1 MFLRRSSARTRF
13 LFLAGFLCAAIVAQ
27 AQQAVT
33 INVDAAAN
41 RRPINPLIYG
51 VAYGSV
57 SALQDL
63 NVPLNRL
70 GGNNTSRYNW
80 KLNADNRGNDWFFES
95 IPYQSSVPGERGDT
109 FIANSR
115 AGGAEPALT
124 IPTIG
129 WVAKLGANRKKLASF
144 LVSRY
149 GAQQKVDPWW
159 PDAGNGIRTNGSK
172 ITGNDP
178 NDASVQVNSTY
189 QQDWVRHLVSRWGA
203 AGNGGLRYYILD
215 NEPSIWFATH
225 RDVAPIGKTMAE
237 IRDLIIDYASK
248 IKQVDPGAVVI
259 GPEEWGWSGY
269 FFSGYDQQYGN
280 RYGWNKPLPD
290 RTANGNWNYLPWL
303 LDQLRRNHEQTGKR
317 LLDVF
322 SVHYYPQGGE
332 FREDYSTAMQLRRNR
347 STRSL
352 WDPNYT
358 DESWINSKVRLV
370 PRLRE
375 WVNTYY
381 PGTQIAITE
390 YNWGAEKHINGATTQ
405 ADILGIFGREGLD
418 MAARWTTPPSSSP
431 TYKAI
436 KLYRNYD
443 GNRSAFGDVS
453 VLTTVPDPDN
463 VSAFSAQRTSDG
475 ALTIMVINKNLTD
488 PANLTINLANFRS
501 RGTAQAW
508 QLTEANVITQLADLP
523 VDGSTLQA
531 VVPKQSITL
540 FVLPQQTAGTTQ
552 VRLNSG
558 GARYVSPTTG
568 NVFAADAY
576 FNGGATTSYSSRDI
590 LNTTD
595 DPLYLRMRYGT
606 NFGYTIPAENGS
618 YTLRL
623 HFAECYYSAAGQ
635 RRFNVTVNGTQ
646 ALTNYDIFAAAGGRN
661 RATVVSIPVTVTSG
675 SVTIRLTTTI
685 SGRNAMIAGIE
696 LAP

>member
-1 MFLRRSSARTRF
+1 M
-13 LFLAGFLCAAIVAQ
+13 AQ

-33 INVDAAAN
+33 IHVDANAN
-41 RRPINPLIYG
+41 RRPINPLVYG

-57 SALQDL
+57 AALQDL

-70 GGNNTSRYNW
+70 GGNNTTRYNW
-80 KLNADNRGNDWFFES
+80 KLNADNRGSDWYFES
-95 IPYQSSVPGERGDT
+95 IADQSSVMGERGDT
-109 FIANSR
+109 FISNSR

-129 WVAKLGANRKKLASF
+129 WVAKLGANRNKLASF

-149 GAQQKVDPWW
+149 GAQQSVDPWW
-159 PDAGNGIRTNGSK
+159 SDAGNGVRANGSK

-178 NDASVQVNSTY
+178 NDASVLVDSLY
-189 QQDWVRHLVSRWGA
+189 QQDWVRHLVSRWGT

-225 RDVAPIGKTMAE
+225 RDVAPTGKTMAQV
-237 IRDLIIDYASK
+237 RDLILDYASK
-248 IKQVDPGAVVI
+248 IKQVDPGAIVI

-269 FFSGYDQQYGN
+269 FYSGYDQQYGN
-280 RYGWNKPLPD
+280 ANGWGKPLPD
-290 RTANGNWNYLPWL
+290 RTANGNWDYLPWL

-332 FREDYSTAMQLRRNR
+332 FREDYSTTMQLKRNR

-352 WDPNYT
+352 WDLNYT
-358 DESWINSKVRLV
+358 DQSWIGTQVKLI
-370 PRLRE
+370 PRLRG
-375 WVNTYY
+375 WVNAYY

-390 YNWGAEKHINGATTQ
+390 YNWGAEKHINGATAQ

-418 MAARWTTPPSSSP
+418 MGARWTTPSSTTP

-443 GNRSAFGDVS
+443 GNKSTFGDVS
-453 VLTTVPDPDN
+453 VLTSVPDPDN

-488 PANLTINLANFRS
+488 SANLTINLANFRS

-508 QLTEANVITQLADLP
+508 QLTDANVITQLADLP
-523 VDGSTLQA
+523 VNGSILVA
-531 VVPKQSITL
+531 AVPKQSVTL

-552 VRLNSG
+552 VRINCG
-558 GARYVSPTTG
+558 GARYVSQTTG
-568 NVFAADAY
+568 NVFSADTN
-576 FNGGATTSYSSRDI
+576 FNGGASTSYSSRDI

-618 YTLRL
+618 YTLKL

-635 RRFNVTVNGTQ
+635 RKMTVTVNGVTV
-646 ALTNYDIFAAAGGRN
+646 LSNYDIFVAAGGKN
-661 RATVVSIPVTVTSG
+661 RAVTVSVPVTVTNG
-675 SVTIRLTTTI
+675 SVIIRLTTNI
-685 SGRNAMIAGIE
+685 GRRNALIAGIE